1 MSISQSSNDTSS
13 GISSSNA
20 QILLEYQDKYEKEK
34 RKYESLLKK
43 LKEVIILIIYTLI
56 ERRQKAGIKESTI

>member
-13 GISSSNA
+13 GSSSSNA

-56 ERRQKAGIKESTI
+56 ERR